1 MSTNSETA
9 IKASVFSIL
18 GNASMAAIKFLGG
31 YFGNSYALI
40 ADAIESTTDVF
51 SSVLVFLGIK
61 YSSRPA
67 DDNHPYGHG
76 KAEALITFLVVLSL
90 IIAACVIA
98 YESFNNIFTPHES
111 PKPFTLLILGG
122 IILFKEASFQYV
134 MKKSREANSSAL
146 KADAWHHRS
155 DAITSLMAFIGISI
169 SLIMGDGWEIA
180 DDITAFLASGL
191 IIYNAYKIL
200 RPALGEMMDEDLYGS
215 ENEKIK
221 EIAKKVTGV
230 KAVEK
235 CVIRKSGMVYFV
247 DMHAVVSGSLTVAEG
262 HAISHLIKD
271 RVIEFVPEVQD
282 VLVHIEPD
290 FLSIEEYNKNF
301 KNKKRTF
308 K

>member
-1 MSTNSETA
+1 MSNNSETA
-9 IKASVFSIL
+9 VKASVFSII
-18 GNASMAAIKFLGG
+18 GNTSLAIIKFLGG

-51 SSVLVFLGIK
+51 SSILVFLGLK

-90 IIAACVIA
+90 IVAAVIIG
-98 YESFNNIFTPHES
+98 YESIQNIITPHES
-111 PKPFTLLILGG
+111 PKPFTLIILGG
-122 IILFKEASFQYV
+122 IIIFKEMSYQYV
-134 MKKSREANSSAL
+134 LKKSRETNSSSL

-155 DAITSLMAFIGISI
+155 DAITSLMAFIGITI
-169 SLIMGDGWEIA
+169 SLVMGDGWEIA
-180 DDITAFLASGL
+180 DDITALIASGF

-200 RPALGEMMDEDLYGS
+200 RPALGEIMDEDLYGY

-221 EIAKKVTGV
+221 IIARKVPGV
-230 KAVEK
+230 LAVEK
-235 CVIRKSGMVYFV
+235 CIIRKSGMLYFV
-247 DMHAVVSGSLTVAEG
+247 DMHAVVSGSLSVAEG

-271 RVIEFVPEVQD
+271 RVREIMPQVGD

-290 FLSIEEYNKNF
+290 FVSIEEYHKNF
-301 KNKKRTF
+301 KKIKNKI
-308 K
+308 

>member
-1 MSTNSETA
+1 MSKNSEKA
-9 IKASVFSIL
+9 INASIFSIL
-18 GNASMAAIKFLGG
+18 GNASLAAIKFLGG

-40 ADAIESTTDVF
+40 ADGIESTTDVF
-51 SSVLVFLGIK
+51 SSILVFLGLK

-111 PKPFTLLILGG
+111 PKHFTLLILGG
-122 IILFKEASFQYV
+122 IILFKEISFQYV
-134 MKKSREANSSAL
+134 MKKSRETNSSAL

-155 DAITSLMAFIGISI
+155 DAITSLMAFVGISV
-169 SLIMGDGWEIA
+169 SLVMGEGWEIA
-180 DDITAFLASGL
+180 DDITALLASGL

-200 RPALGEMMDEDLYGS
+200 RPALGEMMDEDLYGQ
-215 ENEKIK
+215 ENENIK
-221 EIAKKVTGV
+221 VIARKVPGV

-247 DMHAVVSGSLTVAEG
+247 DMHAVVGGNLTVAEG

-271 RVIEFVPEVQD
+271 RVMESIPQVQD

-290 FLSIEEYNKNF
+290 FVSIEEYNRNF
-301 KNKKRTF
+301 KK
-308 K
+308 

>member
-1 MSTNSETA
+1 MSKNSEKA
-9 IKASVFSIL
+9 INASIFSIL
-18 GNASMAAIKFLGG
+18 GNASLAAIKFLGG

-40 ADAIESTTDVF
+40 ADGIESTTDVF
-51 SSVLVFLGIK
+51 SSILVFLGLK

-111 PKPFTLLILGG
+111 PKHFTLLILGG
-122 IILFKEASFQYV
+122 IILFKEISFQYV
-134 MKKSREANSSAL
+134 MKKSRETNSSAL

-155 DAITSLMAFIGISI
+155 DAITSLMAFVGISV
-169 SLIMGDGWEIA
+169 SLVMGEGWEIA
-180 DDITAFLASGL
+180 DDITALLASGL

-200 RPALGEMMDEDLYGS
+200 RPALGEMMDEDLYGQ
-215 ENEKIK
+215 ENEDIK
-221 EIAKKVTGV
+221 VIARKVPGV

-247 DMHAVVSGSLTVAEG
+247 DMHAVVGGNLTVAEG

-271 RVIEFVPEVQD
+271 RVMESIPQVQD

-290 FLSIEEYNKNF
+290 FVSIEEYNRNF
-301 KNKKRTF
+301 KK
-308 K
+308 

>member
-1 MSTNSETA
+1 MSKNSETA

-18 GNASMAAIKFLGG
+18 GNACLAAIKFLGG

-40 ADAIESTTDVF
+40 ADGIESTTDVF
-51 SSVLVFLGIK
+51 SSILVFLGLK

-67 DDNHPYGHG
+67 DENHPYGHG
-76 KAEALITFLVVLSL
+76 KAEALITFVVVLSL
-90 IIAACVIA
+90 IIAACIIA
-98 YESFNNIFTPHES
+98 YESFNNIFTPHKS

-134 MKKSREANSSAL
+134 MKKSKETNSSSL

-155 DAITSLMAFIGISI
+155 DAITSLMAFVGISV
-169 SLIMGDGWEIA
+169 SLVMGDGWEIA
-180 DDITAFLASGL
+180 DDITALIASGF
-191 IIYNAYKIL
+191 IIYNAYNIL
-200 RPALGEMMDEDLYGS
+200 RPALGEIMDEDLYL
-215 ENEKIK
+215 EQNEDIKI
-221 EIAKKVTGV
+221 IARNVPGV

-247 DMHAVVSGSLTVAEG
+247 DMHAVVGGSLSVAEG

-271 RVIEFVPEVQD
+271 RVMEIIPEVQD

-290 FLSIEEYNKNF
+290 FVSIEEYHKNF
-301 KNKKRTF
+301 KK
-308 K
+308 

>member
-1 MSTNSETA
+1 MSNNSETA
-9 IKASVFSIL
+9 VKASVFSII
-18 GNASMAAIKFLGG
+18 GNASLALIKFLGG

-40 ADAIESTTDVF
+40 ADAIESSTDVF
-51 SSVLVFLGIK
+51 SSILVFLGLK

-67 DDNHPYGHG
+67 DENHPYGHG

-90 IIAACVIA
+90 IVAAIVIA
-98 YESFNNIFTPHES
+98 YESVQNIFTPHER
-111 PKPFTLLILGG
+111 PKPFTLIILGG

-134 MKKSREANSSAL
+134 MKKSRQTNSSSL

-180 DDITAFLASGL
+180 DDITALLASGF
-191 IIYNAYKIL
+191 IIYNAYNIL
-200 RPALGEMMDEDLYGS
+200 RPALGEMMDEDLYGH
-215 ENEKIK
+215 ENERIK
-221 EIAKKVTGV
+221 VIARKVPGV

-247 DMHAVVSGSLTVAEG
+247 DMHAVVSGSLSVAEG

-271 RVIEFVPEVQD
+271 RVMEVIPQVQD

-290 FLSIEEYNKNF
+290 FVSIEEYYKNF
-301 KNKKRTF
+301 KKI
-308 K
+308 